1 MKRMIFFSLTIIFLV
16 SVPVYATEMHT
27 GRIAVASEGKTQT
40 ASVSNQAARCTNYLI
55 FNSAGKF
62 VEVINNPYKEAGGGA
77 GPSVANFLA
86 QKGVTLVIAETFGNK
101 MINAMKSKNI
111 TYFEINGNADDAVKK
126 ALKRK

>member
-1 MKRMIFFSLTIIFLV
+1 MKRIIFFSLTIIFLV
-16 SVPVYATEMHT
+16 SVRAYATEMHT

-86 QKGVTLVIAETFGNK
+86 QKGVTLVIAKTFGNK

-111 TYFEINGNADDAVKK
+111 TYFEINGNADEVVKK